1 MKYLKQLKLKI
12 KKNELIISVLGLGYV
27 GLPVAFYFSKK
38 FKVFGYDISKKRILD
53 LRKGI
58 DSNKTFS
65 KFELKKNKIHF
76 EYKDRKIKDS
86 DVYIITTPTPIN
98 KAYKP
103 NLDYIFKALDLII
116 KLGIKYKLIILESTV
131 FPGATEEKFIKYLE
145 DKTSFKINNEF
156 YFGYSP
162 ERINPGDKKNK
173 FFNISKIVA
182 GSFSE
187 VTDITHL
194 LYKKVV
200 KKVYKATSIK
210 VAETSKLIE
219 NSQRDLNIAFVNE
232 IVMICNKLKLQSKE
246 VLELAST
253 KWNFLKFKPGLVGGH
268 CIGVDPYYLF
278 HALRRKKY
286 NPKMLLA
293 GRSLNE
299 NFSKFLV
306 QKFLNKIA
314 LNSPKILI
322 MGASYKADCND
333 LRNSK
338 CFDIFNELKKR
349 NCTPFFFDPHVT
361 FGENK
366 ALKKYNFVKNPK
378 KHFYDGIMICVA
390 HTKFKTMGFS
400 KISLFGKNNCKI
412 FDIKNIFSNQKEIM
426 HL

>member
-12 KKNELIISVLGLGYV
+12 KKNKLIISVVGLGYV

-38 FKVFGYDISKKRILD
+38 FKVFGYDINKKRILD
-53 LRKGI
+53 LKKGI
-58 DSNKTFS
+58 DANKTFS

-76 EYKDRKIKDS
+76 EYKARKIKDS

-98 KAYKP
+98 KAHEP

-278 HALRRKKY
+278 HALRRKNY

-306 QKFLNKIA
+306 QKFLDNIVS
-314 LNSPKILI
+314 NNPKILI

-338 CFDIFNELKKR
+338 SFDIFNELKKR
-349 NCTPFFFDPHVT
+349 NCTPFFFDPHVLFDKNET
-361 FGENK
+361 
-366 ALKKYNFVKNPK
+366 LKKYNFIKSPK
-378 KHFYDGIMICVA
+378 KHFYDGIMICVDHA
-390 HTKFKTMGFS
+390 KFKAMGFS
-400 KISLFGKNNCKI
+400 KISKCFKTTGFAYEK
-412 FDIKNIFSNQKEIM
+412 
-426 HL
+426 HW